1 MEKKTAK
8 SFYGAACLLASF
20 IAWTLLL
27 HFVDVRAIGPRNSVV
42 GFATLNALVRDI
54 VGVNFSLYTIT
65 DWLGLV
71 PIITALGF
79 AVLGLIQWI
88 KRKSLWRVESD
99 ILALGV
105 FYITVMAVY
114 IFFELFVIN
123 RRPVLIDGYLEASYP
138 SSTTVLVLCVMPT
151 AAKQLHSRIQN
162 RTVGRW
168 ITLAIFAF
176 VVFMVAG
183 RVLSG
188 VHWITDIIGGILL
201 SLGLVYLYDGV
212 CKSGRFCK

>member
-1 MEKKTAK
+1 MKKKNT
-8 SFYGAACLLASF
+8 SLCRAACLLASF
-20 IAWTLLL
+20 TVWTLLL
-27 HFVDVRAIGPRNSVV
+27 HYVDVRAIGPRNSMV

-105 FYITVMAVY
+105 FYIAVMALY

-168 ITLAIFAF
+168 IALAIFAF

-188 VHWITDIIGGILL
+188 VHWITDIICGILL